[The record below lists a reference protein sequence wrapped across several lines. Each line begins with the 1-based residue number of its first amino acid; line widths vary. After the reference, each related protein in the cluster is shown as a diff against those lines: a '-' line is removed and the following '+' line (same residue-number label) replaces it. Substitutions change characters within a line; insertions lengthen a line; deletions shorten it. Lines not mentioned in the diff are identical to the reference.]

1 MAVLGVDV
9 SSYQPVAFD
18 TKGLAFAFVKA
29 TEGTG
34 YTNPRYSGQVAH
46 ARSAGLVVGHY
57 HFGKAG
63 NGAAQADYFLSKLS
77 LKAGDILAFD
87 WEDSGV
93 TQGERDAFVS
103 RVKAKAPGHKVLL
116 YCNTDF
122 WKSRDS
128 NNGGPMDGLWIADP
142 NRAAGKPGIQ
152 HAWTFHQYSFS
163 GGIDKNVANFKDAAA
178 LRAWCAPAVA
188 KPAPVPAKPAPAGGH
203 VADVLRISKGEIGY
217 HEGKNAS
224 GHWNNIQKYSPA
236 VPGLEWSQGQ
246 AWCATFVSW
255 VALKAGVANLFPR
268 TASCADA
275 VAWFKQAGRFSAYPA
290 IGAQVFYGPGGGSH
304 TGIVVDYD
312 ADTITTVEGNTN
324 NNGSAEGDGVYLKK
338 RNRRDVNTYGYGYP
352 KYAEGIKSADPAYAS
367 QAPKPAPAPVPV
379 KPAPA
384 PAPAPKP
391 VPAPVPAPAPAPT
404 MEQRVSALEAA
415 VKALQLKVK

>member
-9 SSYQPVAFD
+9 SSYQPESFD

-29 TEGTG
+29 TEGTS
-34 YTNPRYSGQVAH
+34 YVNPRYSAQVAT
-46 ARSAGLVVGHY
+46 ARKANLVVGHY

-63 NGAAQADYFLSKLS
+63 DGAKQADYFLSKLT

-87 WEDSGV
+87 WEDAGV
-93 TQGERDAFVS
+93 IQAERDAFLA
-103 RVKAKAPGHKVLL
+103 RVKSKAPGHKVVL

-122 WKSRDS
+122 WLHRDS
-128 NNGGPMDGLWIADP
+128 NNGGPADGLWIADP
-142 NRAAGKPGIQ
+142 NHAAGKPGIQ

-163 GGIDKNVANFKDAAA
+163 GGIDKNVANFADAAH
-178 LRAWCAPAVA
+178 LRAWATPAAP
-188 KPAPVPAKPAPAGGH
+188 KPAPAPAPAPHPVPAPVGGH
-203 VADVLRISKGEIGY
+203 AADVLRIAKAEIGY
-217 HEGKNAS
+217 HEGKDAS
-224 GHWNNIQKYSPA
+224 GHWDNIQKYSPG

-246 AWCATFVSW
+246 PWCCTFCAW

-275 VAWFKQAGRFSAYPA
+275 VAWFKQQGRWSEYPA

-324 NNGSAEGDGVYLKK
+324 DNGSAEGDGVYLKK
-338 RNRRDVNTYGYGYP
+338 RNRRDVNTFGYGYP
-352 KYAEGIKSADPAYAS
+352 KYPEGIKSADPAYA
-367 QAPKPAPAPVPV
+367 P

-384 PAPAPKP
+384 PAPAPAKP
-391 VPAPVPAPAPAPT
+391 APAPVPVPAPALT
-404 MEQRVSALEAA
+404 LDQRVSALEAA
-415 VKALQLKVK
+415 VKALQSKVK